1 VCPIALRDDP
11 SAGFNIRMT
20 ESVLFNYLRRLSL
33 VLGLLGAALP
43 CQASRWVEIGNA
55 GVSTD
60 KVLLDAD
67 SIEKLDNFRL
77 ANVMTLSSGPQTN
90 AHNITF
96 DRTVKKVAFNCADR
110 TLGGVQT
117 IAYLGEKRVGSSPE
131 NTGWRTNMKPV
142 GTDGLN
148 NRALTM
154 VCTAAVAGA
163 PAPEQ
168 KPRNSSGSGIVVDGV
183 GDILTASHVVSHCK
197 SIMVKTATSKLFD
210 AAVFGVDPKND
221 LAILKIAYDAPL
233 GEPAH
238 FRVQSEPARLGETV
252 GVIGYPLSGLLSTEP
267 KATFGQVNSVAG
279 INNDYTLL
287 QISAPIQPGNSGGPA
302 LDEYGQVIGVVVST
316 TSLAVAALTGNV
328 PQNVNFAVRGEVAQ
342 IFLAARGIK
351 VLTGHRQQVQ
361 STEAIAAGGLKS
373 TVFVQCLVE

>member
-1 VCPIALRDDP
+1 MALRDDP
-11 SAGFNIRMT
+11 LAGSNT
-20 ESVLFNYLRRLSL
+20 QAAESVLFTDLPRLSL
-33 VLGLLGAALP
+33 VVALLCAALP
-43 CQASRWVEIGNA
+43 CHASRWVEIGNA

-67 SIEKLDNFRL
+67 SIEKVDNFRL
-77 ANVMTLSSGPQTN
+77 ASVMTLSSAPQTN
-90 AHNITF
+90 SHNITY
-96 DRTVKKVAFNCADR
+96 DRRVNRVAFNCAER
-110 TLGGVQT
+110 TFQSVKMF
-117 IAYLGEKRVGSSPE
+117 AYLGEKRVGSSPE
-131 NTGWRTNMKPV
+131 NTEWRTDMKPV

-154 VCTAAVAGA
+154 VCAAAIAGA

-183 GDILTASHVVSHCK
+183 GDILTANHVVNHCK
-197 SIMVKTATSKLFD
+197 SIAVKTATSKLFD
-210 AAVFGVDPKND
+210 ASVFGVDPKND

-287 QISAPIQPGNSGGPA
+287 QISAPVQPGNSGGPA
-302 LDEYGQVIGVVVST
+302 LDETGQVIGVVVST
-316 TSLAVAALTGNV
+316 ASLAVAALTGNV

-351 VLTGHRQQVQ
+351 VLSGHHQAPQ
-361 STEAIAAGGLKS
+361 STEAIAAAGLKS
-373 TVFVQCLVE
+373 TVFVQCSVE